1 MPNKREAIS
10 LVKKLADR
18 ISIYKIGPILFSKYG
33 PGIIKSVTD
42 LGKEVFLDLKLHDIP
57 NTVAATADEFAGFGI
72 RMFTVHT
79 MGGRAM
85 LQRTIEVLKKHGGLR
100 PGIIG
105 VTILTSISEDVL
117 HNDLNV
123 SIPLLE
129 QVINLVKLAQE
140 TGLDGIVASPQEV
153 AAIRKFCG
161 PDLLIITPGIR
172 PHGSASGD
180 QKRIA
185 TPQDAFRA
193 GADYIVVGRPITQSV
208 QPVKVVDQ
216 IIAEIAS

>member
-1 MPNKREAIS
+1 M
-10 LVKKLADR
+10 
-18 ISIYKIGPILFSKYG
+18 
-33 PGIIKSVTD
+33 
-42 LGKEVFLDLKLHDIP
+42 
-57 NTVAATADEFAGFGI
+57 
-72 RMFTVHT
+72 
-79 MGGRAM
+79 
-85 LQRTIEVLKKHGGLR
+85 
-100 PGIIG
+100 
-105 VTILTSISEDVL
+105 
-117 HNDLNV
+117 
-123 SIPLLE
+123 
-129 QVINLVKLAQE
+129 
-140 TGLDGIVASPQEV
+140 ASPQEV